1 MKICIASDHAGF
13 ELKSKVIG
21 LLKDLSYVV
30 TDFGPLSEDPVDY
43 PDYAIQ
49 VANSVAKKNHQM
61 GVLICGTGLG
71 MSYTANK
78 VKGIRAALCTN
89 EFMARMAKEHNDAN
103 ILVLGG
109 RVIGTDLALSITQV
123 FFNTSFTKM
132 ERHIK
137 RIAKIS
143 DFEKTC

>member
-1 MKICIASDHAGF
+1 MKVCIASDHAGF
-13 ELKSKVIG
+13 ELKAKVIG
-21 LLKDLSYVV
+21 LLKDLTYEV
-30 TDFGPLSEDPVDY
+30 TDLGPFSLDPVDY
-43 PDYAIQ
+43 PDYGLQ
-49 VANSVAKKNHQM
+49 VAKSVAKKEHHM

-103 ILVLGG
+103 VLVLGA
-109 RVIGTDLALSITQV
+109 RVIGLDLALSITQV
-123 FFNTSFTKM
+123 FFNTPFSKS

-137 RIAKIS
+137 RIKKITGYEES
-143 DFEKTC
+143 C

>member
-1 MKICIASDHAGF
+1 MKICIASDHAGVD
-13 ELKSKVIG
+13 LKTSIAG
-21 LLKDLSYVV
+21 FLKDLSFQVV
-30 TDFGPLSEDPVDY
+30 DLGPFSIDSVDY
-43 PDYAIQ
+43 PDYALQ
-49 VANSVAKKNHQM
+49 VANKVAANECQM

-103 ILVLGG
+103 ILVLGA
-109 RVIGTDLALSITQV
+109 RVVGLDLALSITHV
-123 FFNTSFTKM
+123 FFTTAFTKN

-137 RIAKIS
+137 RINKITNI
-143 DFEKTC
+143 EKSC